1 MTRGRYQRLL
11 LLGLGAV
18 SATAAATATEV
29 VWPTSMDRS
38 LLRSPEDY
46 LQPTESGRLESGAF
60 GMVRDDGH
68 RFHEGLDIRPA
79 GRTKSGEPT
88 DLVFSAMEGVV
99 TYVNARPNGTYGR
112 YVVMLHP
119 RAELPVYTLYAHL
132 ASLQPGLKAGQTLAA
147 GKVLGVMG
155 RSSTSETAIPRER
168 AHLHFEVGLMLSE
181 RFQAWYDADADNR
194 GVPNHHGV
202 FNGQN
207 LIGFDPTLLLARSS
221 ADVRTLLRDQPVAL
235 AITLRPKRTPD
246 FLTRYPA
253 LLKGGDSATA
263 AGWYVE
269 FSWQGMP
276 IGWTALPA
284 GDPRLRPGPWSL
296 YGVKDQ
302 FRPQLIRRRML
313 TANGKAA
320 GDTLIRQVEILTANS
335 R

>member
-18 SATAAATATEV
+18 SATAAATEV

-320 GDTLIRQVEILTANS
+320 GDTLIRQVDILTANS

>member
-1 MTRGRYQRLL
+1 VTRGRYQRLL

-18 SATAAATATEV
+18 SATAAATEV

-253 LLKGGDSATA
+253 LLKGGDSASA

>member
-18 SATAAATATEV
+18 SATAAATEV

-253 LLKGGDSATA
+253 LVSSTITFAMILIYGFMLVWLLLLSFILI
-263 AGWYVE
+263 V
-269 FSWQGMP
+269 SW
-276 IGWTALPA
+276 LP
-284 GDPRLRPGPWSL
+284 
-296 YGVKDQ
+296 
-302 FRPQLIRRRML
+302 FRP
-313 TANGKAA
+313 ANGRSERSA
-320 GDTLIRQVEILTANS
+320 
-335 R
+335 

>member
-1 MTRGRYQRLL
+1 VTRGRYQRLL

-18 SATAAATATEV
+18 SATAAATEV

-194 GVPNHHGV
+194 GVPNHHGD

>member
-1 MTRGRYQRLL
+1 MTAGRLQGWL
-11 LLGLGAV
+11 LLGLCG
-18 SATAAATATEV
+18 TAAAAATEV

-38 LLRSPEDY
+38 QLRSPEDY
-46 LQPTESGRLESGAF
+46 LQPTESRRIESGSF

-68 RFHEGLDIRPA
+68 RFHEGLDIRPV
-79 GRTKSGEPT
+79 GRNQAGEPT

-99 TYVNARPNGTYGR
+99 AYVNPRLNGAYGR

-119 RAELPVYTLYAHL
+119 RAEIPAYTLYAHL
-132 ASLQPGLKAGQTLAA
+132 ASIQPEIKPGQKLAA

-155 RSSTSETAIPRER
+155 HSSTNETAIPKDR

-181 RFQAWYDADADNR
+181 KFQAWYDADEDNR
-194 GVPNHHGV
+194 GTPNHHGL

-221 ADVRTLLRDQPVAL
+221 TNVLTSLRDQPVAL
-235 AITLRPKRTPD
+235 AVVMRPRRTPD
-246 FLTRYPA
+246 FITRYPA

-276 IGWTALPA
+276 IGWTALKA
-284 GDPRLRPGPWSL
+284 GDPRLRPGAWSL
-296 YGVKDQ
+296 FGVKEE
-302 FRPQLIRRRML
+302 FRPVLIQRRML
-313 TANGKAA
+313 SANGKAA

>member
-1 MTRGRYQRLL
+1 VTRGRYQRLL

-18 SATAAATATEV
+18 SATAAATEV

>member
-11 LLGLGAV
+11 LLCLCAA
-18 SATAAATATEV
+18 SAAPATEV

-46 LQPTESGRLESGAF
+46 LQPTESRRLESGAF

-79 GRTKSGEPT
+79 GRTKTGEPT

-99 TYVNARPNGTYGR
+99 AYVNPRLNGAYGR

-119 RAELPVYTLYAHL
+119 RAEVPVYTLYAHL

-155 RSSTSETAIPRER
+155 HSSTSETAIPKER

-194 GVPNHHGV
+194 GVPNHHGL

-221 ADVRTLLRDQPVAL
+221 ADVRALLRDQPVAL

-276 IGWTALPA
+276 IGWTALPP

-302 FRPQLIRRRML
+302 FRPQLIQRRML

>member
-18 SATAAATATEV
+18 SAMAAATEV

-276 IGWTALPA
+276 IGWTALPT

>member
-1 MTRGRYQRLL
+1 VTRGRYQRLL
-11 LLGLGAV
+11 LLGLCAA
-18 SATAAATATEV
+18 SASPATEV

-46 LQPTESGRLESGAF
+46 LQPTESRRIESGAF

-88 DLVFSAMEGVV
+88 DLIFSAMEGVV
-99 TYVNARPNGTYGR
+99 AYVNARPNGTYGR

-155 RSSTSETAIPRER
+155 HSSTSETAIPKER

-207 LIGFDPTLLLARSS
+207 LIGLDPTLLLARSS

>member
-18 SATAAATATEV
+18 SATAAATEV

-253 LLKGGDSATA
+253 LLKGGDSASA

>member
-1 MTRGRYQRLL
+1 VTRGRYQRLL

-18 SATAAATATEV
+18 SATAAATEV

-320 GDTLIRQVEILTANS
+320 GDTLIRQVDILTANS

>member
-18 SATAAATATEV
+18 SATATEV

-320 GDTLIRQVEILTANS
+320 GDTLIRQVDILTANS

>member
-11 LLGLGAV
+11 LLGLCAA
-18 SATAAATATEV
+18 SAATATEV

-46 LQPTESGRLESGAF
+46 LQPTESRRLESGAF

-79 GRTKSGEPT
+79 GRTKTGEPT

-99 TYVNARPNGTYGR
+99 AYVNPRLNGAYGR

-119 RAELPVYTLYAHL
+119 RAEVPVYTLYAHL

-155 RSSTSETAIPRER
+155 HSSTSETAIPKER

-181 RFQAWYDADADNR
+181 RFQTWYDADADNR
-194 GVPNHHGV
+194 GVPNHHGL

-221 ADVRTLLRDQPVAL
+221 ADVRALLRDQPVAL

-276 IGWTALPA
+276 IGWTALPP
-284 GDPRLRPGPWSL
+284 GDPRLRPGLWSL

-302 FRPQLIRRRML
+302 FRPQLIQRRML

>member
-18 SATAAATATEV
+18 SATAAATEV

>member
-18 SATAAATATEV
+18 SATAAATEV

-284 GDPRLRPGPWSL
+284 GDPLLRPGPWSL

>member
-1 MTRGRYQRLL
+1 VTRGRYQRLL

-18 SATAAATATEV
+18 SATATEV

-320 GDTLIRQVEILTANS
+320 GDTLIRQVDILTANS

>member
-1 MTRGRYQRLL
+1 VTRGRYQRLL

-18 SATAAATATEV
+18 SATAAATEV

-276 IGWTALPA
+276 IGWTALPT